1 MSRKYWCKGKDYGV
15 EVTHIEHLLYAGSC
29 VRPLDHT
36 GETEFLWDGVY
47 ILMGKGVGTER
58 KQRNDPF
65 N

>member
-1 MSRKYWCKGKDYGV
+1 MTR
-15 EVTHIEHLLYAGSC
+15 IEHLLYAGSC

-36 GETEFLWDGVY
+36 EETEFLLDGVY